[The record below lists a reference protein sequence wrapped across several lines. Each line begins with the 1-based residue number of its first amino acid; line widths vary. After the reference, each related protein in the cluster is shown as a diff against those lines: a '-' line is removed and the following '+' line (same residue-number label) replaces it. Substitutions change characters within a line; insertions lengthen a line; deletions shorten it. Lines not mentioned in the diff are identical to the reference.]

1 MKNLTFLIFFLALIS
16 ISSSIPNPM
25 SHLEHIQYHENILLS
40 QNTKLMKYPF
50 KGYGVA
56 AEKPFKA
63 GEPVLCVNISDRLLP
78 YSEYELSHLTS
89 GLTNL
94 TALKVRV
101 LFERYL
107 GKKGN
112 PISDFIFSLTD
123 YVHHYGLWSRSQQS
137 LLKNLTLIKFDEQTH
152 LDLLENE
159 EFNEIVKVFKQ
170 VKNAVPEML
179 EYKTFAWASFQ
190 VKSRYFWCDG
200 GDQGVVDCM
209 HPHLDLVNFEPI
221 TFFSRNQEFLLDK
234 DGLRCFLAKKDLQ
247 PGDELTFDYVIHK
260 SFTFFLD
267 YDIVYEN
274 YAYDSLDLTYKG
286 KVFQLY
292 AFSVNEDLIQEIQ
305 TTENQDLKT
314 ALITYRQIFIK
325 HFPQHGI
332 RQTRRLNF
340 DDDFISNKIKK
351 YGISTRTTY
360 YNHLARIDAKIASIY
375 LKLDN

>member
-1 MKNLTFLIFFLALIS
+1 MKNFACLITFLTLIS
-16 ISSSIPNPM
+16 ISSAVPNPM
-25 SHLEHIQYHENILLS
+25 SHLEHIKFHQKTLLS
-40 QNTKLMKYPF
+40 QQTKVMKYPF

-56 AEKPFKA
+56 VERPFKA

-78 YSEYELSHLTS
+78 SADYELRHLTS
-89 GLTNL
+89 AFTNL
-94 TALKVRV
+94 TALKTRI

-107 GKKGN
+107 GQRGN
-112 PISDFIFSLTD
+112 PTSDFIFSLTD
-123 YVHHYGLWSRSQQS
+123 YVHHYGLWSTSQQS
-137 LLKNLTLIKFDEQTH
+137 LLKNLTLINFDEKTH
-152 LDLLENE
+152 LELLENE

-170 VKNAVPEML
+170 VKNINPEML
-179 EYKTFAWASFQ
+179 DYKTFAWASFQ

-221 TFFSRNQEFLLDK
+221 NFFSRNQEFLLDK
-234 DGLRCFLAKKDLQ
+234 DGQRCFLAKKDLQ

-274 YAYDSLDLTYKG
+274 YAYDSLDLIYKG

-292 AFSVNEDLIQEIQ
+292 AFSVNQDLIQEIQ
-305 TTENQDLKT
+305 STENKDSIA
-314 ALITYRQIFIK
+314 ALLTYRKIFIEN
-325 HFPQHGI
+325 FPQHGI

-340 DDDFISNKIKK
+340 SDDFISNKIKK

-360 YNHLARIDAKIASIY
+360 YNHLARIDSKIATNY